1 VVCVTWNDA
10 QEFCRWL
17 GRQDGRKYRL
27 PTEAEWEY
35 AARGGLDGAS
45 YPWGD
50 EAPDTDGTWRCN
62 I

>member
-1 VVCVTWNDA
+1 MTWNDA
-10 QEFCRWL
+10 QAYCAWA
-17 GRQDGRKYRL
+17 GRRL